1 MLGLRA
7 KDPETRKKYFML
19 YHESLGK
26 TLFARLQYII
36 QFQDWDALSDVFWLK
51 QGLDLLLALLVE
63 EQSITL
69 APNTARLQP
78 LVASSTIPDVSAMQH
93 QVADVSEVP
102 DAVPL
107 TFEGLVHKHGHFL
120 NKMGRLQ
127 VDFLFP
133 FSIMFCRVILCCDT

>member
-7 KDPETRKKYFML
+7 KDPETRKKYFLL

-26 TLFARLQYII
+26 TLFDRLHYII
-36 QFQDWDALSDVFWLK
+36 QIQDWDALSDVFWLK

-63 EQSITL
+63 DQSITL

-78 LVASSTIPDVSAMQH
+78 LVAPYHIPDGSAMQH
-93 QVADVSEVP
+93 QTADVSEVP

-107 TFEGLVHKHGHFL
+107 TLEGLVHKHAHFL
-120 NKMGRLQ
+120 NKMSKLQ
-127 VDFLFP
+127 VAPHPPTLA
-133 FSIMFCRVILCCDT
+133 SVHYHVMC